1 MLILAIDTALE
12 ACAVAILDTEANS
25 LRAHESQAMAR
36 GHAEALMPMIDRVM
50 KAAELPFAAL
60 DRIAVTVGPGS
71 FTGLRVGIS
80 AARGLGLAAER
91 TVVGVT
97 TLSAYAAPLL
107 SESGGPIVSLIDA
120 RHDHVYMQV
129 VGADGTALVR
139 PRIAP
144 MTDVF
149 ESARFG
155 APRLIGN
162 AARMAA
168 DRWPGDATAP
178 AGVEQLTAPDIAWVA
193 WLGVAADPQTS
204 KPRPLYL
211 RAVDAKPQAATALT
225 EPALSASP

>member
-25 LRAHESQAMAR
+25 LRAQESQAMAR

-50 KAAELPFAAL
+50 KAAELSFEAL

-80 AARGLGLAAER
+80 AARGLGLAAAK

-139 PRIAP
+139 PRVAP

-149 ESARFG
+149 DSVQFG

-168 DRWPGDATAP
+168 ERWPGDASAP
-178 AGVEQLTAPDIAWVA
+178 AGVEQQPAPDITWVA
-193 WLGVAADPQTS
+193 WLGAAADPETS

-211 RAVDAKPQAATALT
+211 RAVDAKPQAATTPT
-225 EPALSASP
+225 EPVLSASP